1 MADRSSV
8 MPVSRFPDDL
18 VTAGLLVALLVVL
31 IVAGVGT
38 WWALRKENQEPTS
51 YTRPGVPV
59 DLPGEGPSPEE
70 WERMSTAEQEAFDNA
85 ALDEAEQAEIDA
97 AADAQDFAQFLADR
111 VRINALYR
119 P

>member
-18 VTAGLLVALLVVL
+18 VTAGLLMALLVVL

-38 WWALRKENQEPTS
+38 WWALRRENQEPTS
-51 YTRPGVPV
+51 YTRLGV
-59 DLPGEGPSPEE
+59 PGEGPSPEQ
-70 WERMSTAEQEAFDNA
+70 WERMSTAEQEEFDNA

-111 VRINALYR
+111 VQINALYR

>member
-1 MADRSSV
+1 

-18 VTAGLLVALLVVL
+18 VTAGLVVTVLVVF
-31 IVAGVGT
+31 IVSGVGV

-51 YTRPGVPV
+51 FTRGG
-59 DLPGEGPSPEE
+59 DLAWWALLPAE
-70 WERMSTAEQEAFDNA
+70 EQEDIDNA
-85 ALDEAEQAEIDA
+85 AVDEVEQAEIDA

>member
-8 MPVSRFPDDL
+8 MPFSRFPNDL
-18 VTAGLLVALLVVL
+18 VAAWLVVAVLVVL

-38 WWALRKENQEPTS
+38 WWALRKENQMPTS
-51 YTRPGVPV
+51 YTRLGAPV
-59 DLPGEGPSPEE
+59 DLPGEGPSPEQ
-70 WERMSTAEQEAFDNA
+70 WAAMSTAEQEEFDNA

-97 AADAQDFAQFLADR
+97 AADARDAAGFLADQ
-111 VRINALYR
+111 VRINAQYH

>member
-1 MADRSSV
+1 
-8 MPVSRFPDDL
+8 MPVSRFPNDL
-18 VTAGLLVALLVVL
+18 VTAWLVVAVLVAL

-51 YTRPGVPV
+51 YTRLGVPV

-70 WERMSTAEQEAFDNA
+70 WERMSTAEQEEFDNA
-85 ALDEAEQAEIDA
+85 ALDEVEQAEIDA

-111 VRINALYR
+111 VQINALYR